1 VRADSRPGLA
11 PIFDPAASIG
21 KASKGADEQTR
32 SRHLRAGK
40 QTSIARARALNGLQ
54 DSRLIYFDFARHVA
68 ICGHMKKKRRIHST
82 YPEAKAQELS
92 IKEAAAAYGVECG
105 VVNVREAKDHLSSL
119 LDRAERGERIVVTSD
134 GRPKA
139 MIVRYRPMIQG
150 AKWTSL
156 RALREKTTIVEDS
169 TPILRAERDSGY

>member
-1 VRADSRPGLA
+1 
-11 PIFDPAASIG
+11 
-21 KASKGADEQTR
+21 
-32 SRHLRAGK
+32 
-40 QTSIARARALNGLQ
+40 
-54 DSRLIYFDFARHVA
+54 
-68 ICGHMKKKRRIHST
+68 MKRNRRIRST
-82 YPEAKAQELS
+82 YPEAQAQELS
-92 IKEAAAAYGVECG
+92 IKEAAAVYGIVCD
-105 VVNVREAKDHLSSL
+105 VVNVREAKDRLSSL

-169 TPILRAERDSGY
+169 APILRAERDSGY

>member
-1 VRADSRPGLA
+1 
-11 PIFDPAASIG
+11 
-21 KASKGADEQTR
+21 
-32 SRHLRAGK
+32 
-40 QTSIARARALNGLQ
+40 
-54 DSRLIYFDFARHVA
+54 
-68 ICGHMKKKRRIHST
+68 MKRNRRIPST
-82 YPEAKAQELS
+82 YTEAKAQELS
-92 IKEAAAAYGVECG
+92 IKEAAAVYGIVCD
-105 VVNVREAKDHLSSL
+105 VVNVREAKDRLSSL

-169 TPILRAERDSGY
+169 APILRAERDSGY